1 MELCGR
7 EDQSCLVMEELTKID
22 ALAPSRAEWRDAAI
36 SFYRNWI
43 NMIVVSTRRK
53 ATNAALL
60 ATRPRRLTVEA

>member
-1 MELCGR
+1 
-7 EDQSCLVMEELTKID
+7 MEELTKID